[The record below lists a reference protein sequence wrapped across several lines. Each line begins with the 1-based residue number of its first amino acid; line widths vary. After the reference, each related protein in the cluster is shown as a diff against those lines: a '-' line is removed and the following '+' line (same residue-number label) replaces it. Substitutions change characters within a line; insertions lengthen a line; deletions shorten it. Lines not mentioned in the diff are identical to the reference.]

1 MSFGWEEAVAYA
13 LGFPGVTMGAGA
25 KGSVSP
31 QIRGRQIVSQGRAA
45 GTYVLR
51 ATREEIEILK
61 ETDPGTFWQTPQY
74 QGWPTVL
81 VNAASAEA
89 DRMKLLI
96 ARAWW
101 DRASGAQRV
110 AAGKEERP

>member
-1 MSFGWEEAVAYA
+1 MSFGWEEAVACA
-13 LGFPGVTMGAGA
+13 LAFPGVTMGAGA
-25 KGSVSP
+25 RGSVSP
-31 QIRGRQIVSQGRAA
+31 QVRGRQIVSQGRAA

-61 ETDPGTFWQTPQY
+61 DTDPQTFWQTPQY

-81 VNAASAEA
+81 VNAASAEPE
-89 DRMKLLI
+89 RMTKLI

-101 DRASGAQRV
+101 DRASTAQRI
-110 AAGKEERP
+110 AAGMEERP

>member
-1 MSFGWEEAVAYA
+1 MSFGWDEAVAYA
-13 LGFPGVTMGAGA
+13 RTFPGVTMGAGA
-25 KGSVSP
+25 RGSVSP
-31 QIRGRQIVSQGRAA
+31 QVRGRQIVSQGRAA

-61 ETDPGTFWQTPQY
+61 ETDPQTFWQTPQY

-81 VNAASAEA
+81 VNAASADPE
-89 DRMKLLI
+89 RMQLLI

-101 DRASGAQRV
+101 DRASGSQRV
-110 AAGKEERP
+110 AAEREERP